1 MPLADRLLAVRR
13 DGAAPL
19 GPLEPG
25 EKPGDLA
32 AAYAVADT
40 LADRLAESLAPVA
53 GWKIGATS
61 ERGQRMLGIP
71 EPFFGRVFRDT
82 IRPAPATWA
91 TGGRPVTLDAEI
103 LFEMAATPPPG
114 ASPDMLRACV
124 RAIRLG
130 VEVNQPG
137 YADPFA
143 AGGLAIIAD
152 NGANAGLIVGPAI
165 PQETDLPSVA
175 ATIRVDGVTAMEGT
189 GAAVLGDP
197 WTALAW
203 LADALPRHG
212 LALRP
217 SDFVASGN
225 LCFATGGAGQTVDA
239 LFGALGGVTLHLA

>member
-1 MPLADRLLAVRR
+1 MSALADRLLAVRR

-32 AAYAVADT
+32 AAYAVAG
-40 LADRLAESLAPVA
+40 SLAGSLGPVA

-71 EPFFGRVFRDT
+71 EPFFGRVFGDA
-82 IRPAPATWA
+82 IRPAPATWV

-114 ASPDMLRACV
+114 ATPDTLRACV

-130 VEVNQPG
+130 VEVNQPS

-152 NGANAGLIVGPAI
+152 SGANAGLIIGPAI
-165 PQETDLPSVA
+165 PPDTNLTTVA

-203 LADALPRHG
+203 LADSLPHHG

-217 SDFVASGN
+217 GDLIASGN
-225 LCFATGGAGQTVDA
+225 LCFATAGAGQTVDA
-239 LFGALGGVTLHLA
+239 VFGALGGVTVHLA